1 MSNSLQPHGLQ
12 HAMPPCPSLSLSLL
26 KFMFIESVVVS
37 NHFILCLSLPLL
49 PAVFPSIR
57 IFSSELVFC
66 IRGPKYWSL
75 RFSISPSNEYTGL
88 ISFRTDWL
96 DLLAVQGS
104 LESSFLL
111 SGTYTKIGI
120 MQRRLAWLLCK
131 DDMQIHEV
139 IHIKKKKSS
148 SAPQFKSINSLVL
161 NLLHGAVLTCV
172 HYYWK
177 NHNSVYRD
185 PC

>member
-12 HAMPPCPSLSLSLL
+12 HAMPPCPSLSPSLL

-161 NLLHGAVLTCV
+161 SLLYGPTPTSEL
-172 HYYWK
+172 
-177 NHNSVYRD
+177 D
-185 PC
+185 